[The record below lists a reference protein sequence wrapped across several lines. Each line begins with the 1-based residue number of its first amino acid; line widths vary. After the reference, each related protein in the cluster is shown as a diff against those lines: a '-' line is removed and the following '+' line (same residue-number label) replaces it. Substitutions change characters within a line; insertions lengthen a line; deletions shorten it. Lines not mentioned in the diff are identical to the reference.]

1 MAGLKRLGLEPHAV
15 VLDPEAMVPA
25 AGQGIIGV
33 TVRADDTELLELLAA
48 IEDPEAK
55 AVSTAERAMLASPG
69 RILQNPD
76 RWFRA
81 RPAKW
86 GTAPHRACGARRRLL
101 PAQAQPARSG
111 GGRRPHRCRARC
123 QPARQLAAGHF
134 CLAAVLITRPEPE
147 ASETAR
153 RVSALG
159 LTPVIAPMLEIQRV
173 PANLPLSADA
183 VLLTSRNAIPA
194 LPEWARNRPILA
206 VGDATAAATRA
217 AGFTE
222 VHSAGGNARDLAR
235 LVEGIVPRGAALLLL
250 SGEGQGHELTDMLG
264 AWRAERREVYRAVPV
279 RSLPAAAEAALQAGS
294 LSAAL
299 FFSGQT
305 ADCFRAL
312 VGAAGLEQALG
323 TVEACAISEPAA
335 VPLRPL
341 PWRRIRVAAR
351 PTQEALLQF
360 LA

>member
-1 MAGLKRLGLEPHAV
+1 MP
-15 VLDPEAMVPA
+15 
-25 AGQGIIGV
+25 
-33 TVRADDTELLELLAA
+33 
-48 IEDPEAK
+48 
-55 AVSTAERAMLASPG
+55 SS
-69 RILQNPD
+69 
-76 RWFRA
+76 
-81 RPAKW
+81 
-86 GTAPHRACGARRRLL
+86 
-101 PAQAQPARSG
+101 
-111 GGRRPHRCRARC
+111 
-123 QPARQLAAGHF
+123 
-134 CLAAVLITRPEPE
+134 VLITRPEPE

-159 LTPVIAPMLEIQRV
+159 LTPVIAPMLAIQRV

-235 LVEGIVPRGAALLLL
+235 LVEGIVPHGAALLLL

-279 RSLPAAAEAALQAGS
+279 RSLPAAGEAALQAGS

-341 PWRRIRVAAR
+341 PWRRIRVATR